1 MPLERKHAGTAKIKR
16 NCWPRGK
23 GPDSYRGE
31 LKRGISLNKKYLNRK
46 VRHSADMSLKGGSY
60 RKLCKTIDMVNFTE
74 RAVFFAYGEHGLF
87 H

>member
-1 MPLERKHAGTAKIKR
+1 MPLEGKHAGTAKIKR
-16 NCWPRGK
+16 NCWLRGK

-46 VRHSADMSLKGGSY
+46 VRHSADLSLKGRSY

-74 RAVFFAYGEHGLF
+74 RAVFFAYGGHGLF